1 MRTTTATRSHEVTEN
16 SPYHLRDSVS
26 PWLIPLLQK
35 AARTA
40 IIFIF
45 CLLAMLAAACKKNHD
60 HSPVIATIN
69 GEAVTRA
76 EFEQFVAT
84 KLGEITD
91 TETGDALRSQMLD
104 EYLRRRLVLAD
115 AERAGLTVAEV
126 EIEQAAQENPQLRAM
141 AANSGSR
148 EEMRRDLLTEKYYRQ
163 MVLRDVRVTS
173 EEAQRYIEQ
182 NQARLTDRPG
192 FLVREIRVQTRDEAE
207 ALRRDLTEG
216 KRDFAALARLHSDA
230 PNAEAGGLSRYD
242 EGQLPDVLE
251 RAIQPLRPG
260 DVSQVVESGYG
271 FHLFKLEQ
279 RIQPHAPEERRAQ
292 LDDRRAQLT
301 EELIAQKNQ
310 QAVDLALQRLLEKAS
325 INIHDAALGFTYTGQ
340 LRHN

>member
-1 MRTTTATRSHEVTEN
+1 MR
-16 SPYHLRDSVS
+16 
-26 PWLIPLLQK
+26 
-35 AARTA
+35 RTA
-40 IIFIF
+40 FIFIF
-45 CLLAMLAAACKKNHD
+45 CLLATLSAACKKSHD
-60 HSPVIATIN
+60 SSPVIAAVN
-69 GEAVTRA
+69 GEDVTRA

-84 KLGEITD
+84 KLGEVTNN
-91 TETGDALRSQMLD
+91 ETGDALRSQMLD

-115 AERAGLTVAEV
+115 AERAGLAVAEV

-148 EEMRRDLLTEKYYRQ
+148 EEMRRDLLIDKYYRQ
-163 MVLRDVRVTS
+163 MVLRDVRVTP

-182 NQARLTDRPG
+182 NQARLTDTPG
-192 FLVREIRVQTRDEAE
+192 FLVREIRVQTRAEAE
-207 ALRRDLTEG
+207 ALRRELTEG
-216 KRDFAALARLHSDA
+216 KRDFAAVARLHSDA

-251 RAIQPLRPG
+251 KAIQPLRPG
-260 DVSQVVESGYG
+260 DISQVVESGYG

-310 QAVDLALQRLLEKAS
+310 QAVDLALERLLEKAS
-325 INIHDAALGFTYTGQ
+325 IKIHDATLGFTYTGQ

>member
-1 MRTTTATRSHEVTEN
+1 MKR
-16 SPYHLRDSVS
+16 
-26 PWLIPLLQK
+26 I
-35 AARTA
+35 A
-40 IIFIF
+40 IICIF
-45 CLLAMLAAACKKNHD
+45 CLLAALTTACKKNHD
-60 HSPVIATIN
+60 HSPVIATVN
-69 GEAVTRA
+69 GEDVTRA
-76 EFEQFVAT
+76 EFEQFVAM
-84 KLGEITD
+84 KLGEVSSS
-91 TETGDALRSQMLD
+91 ETADSLRSQMLD
-104 EYLRRRLVLAD
+104 EYLRRRLVLAE
-115 AERAGLTVAEV
+115 AERAGLAVAEV
-126 EIEQAAQENPQLRAM
+126 EIEQAAQENLQLRAM
-141 AANSGSR
+141 AANRDSH
-148 EEMRRDLLTEKYYRQ
+148 EEMRRDLLIEKYYRQ
-163 MVLRDVRVTS
+163 VVLRDVRATP

-182 NQARLTDRPG
+182 NQSRLTDRPG
-192 FLVREIRVQTRDEAE
+192 FLVREIRVQTRAE
-207 ALRRDLTEG
+207 ADGLRRDITEG

-251 RAIQPLRPG
+251 KAIQPLRPG

-310 QAVDLALQRLLEKAS
+310 QAVDLALEHLLEKAS
-325 INIHDAALGFTYTGQ
+325 IKIRDATLGFTYTGQ

>member
-1 MRTTTATRSHEVTEN
+1 
-16 SPYHLRDSVS
+16 VS
-26 PWLIPLLQK
+26 
-35 AARTA
+35 RTA

-45 CLLAMLAAACKKNHD
+45 CLLATLSAACKKSHD
-60 HSPVIATIN
+60 SSPVIAAVN
-69 GEAVTRA
+69 GEDVTRA

-84 KLGEITD
+84 KLGEVSASD
-91 TETGDALRSQMLD
+91 TADMLRSQLLD
-104 EYLRRRLVLAD
+104 EYLRRRLVLRE
-115 AERAGLTVAEV
+115 AERAGLAVAEV

-141 AANSGSR
+141 AADSNSR
-148 EEMRRDLLTEKYYRQ
+148 EEMRRDMLVEKYYRQ
-163 MVLRDVRVTS
+163 VVLRDVRVTGD
-173 EEAQRYIEQ
+173 EAQRYIEQ
-182 NQARLTDRPG
+182 NQSRLTDKPG

-207 ALRRDLTEG
+207 RLRREVSEG
-216 KRDFAALARLHSDA
+216 KRDFAAVARLHSDA

-251 RAIQPLRPG
+251 HAIQPLRPG

-279 RIQPHAPEERRAQ
+279 RIQPHAPDERRAQ
-292 LDDRRAQLT
+292 LDDRRSQLT

-310 QAVDLALQRLLEKAS
+310 QAVDAALAALLDRAS
-325 INIHDAALGFTYTGQ
+325 IQIRDAALGFTYMGQ

>member
-1 MRTTTATRSHEVTEN
+1 M
-16 SPYHLRDSVS
+16 
-26 PWLIPLLQK
+26 K
-35 AARTA
+35 RTA
-40 IIFIF
+40 IILLF
-45 CLLAMLAAACKKNHD
+45 CLLVGVAACRKHQD
-60 HSPVIATIN
+60 HSPVIATVN
-69 GEAVTRA
+69 GEEVTRA
-76 EFEQFVAT
+76 EFEQFVAV
-84 KLGEITD
+84 KIGD
-91 TETGDALRSQMLD
+91 VSASETADMLRSQLLD
-104 EYLRRRLVLAD
+104 EYLRRRLVLREA
-115 AERAGLTVAEV
+115 ARAGLAIAEV

-141 AANSGSR
+141 AADPVSR
-148 EEMRRDLLTEKYYRQ
+148 AEMRRDMLIEKYYRQ
-163 MVLRDVRVTS
+163 VVLRDVRVTGD
-173 EEAQRYIEQ
+173 EAQRYIEQ
-182 NQARLTDRPG
+182 NQSRLTDRPG

-207 ALRRDLTEG
+207 GLRRDVTEG
-216 KRDFAALARLHSDA
+216 KRDFAAVARLHSDA

-292 LDDRRAQLT
+292 LDDRRSQLT

-310 QAVDLALQRLLEKAS
+310 QAVDAALAGLLERAS
-325 INIHDAALGFTYTGQ
+325 IQIRDATLGFTYTGQ

>member
-1 MRTTTATRSHEVTEN
+1 M
-16 SPYHLRDSVS
+16 YHAPKQNRRLV
-26 PWLIPLLQK
+26 K
-35 AARTA
+35 RTA

-45 CLLAMLAAACKKNHD
+45 CLPAIMTTACNKHHD
-60 HSPVIATIN
+60 RSPVVASVN
-69 GEAVTRA
+69 GEDVTRA
-76 EFEQFVAT
+76 EFERFVAT
-84 KLGEITD
+84 KLGEVSSSD
-91 TETGDALRSQMLD
+91 NADALRSQMLD
-104 EYLRRRLVLAD
+104 EYLRRRVLLAE

-126 EIEQAAQENPQLRAM
+126 EVEQAAQENPQLRAM
-141 AANSGSR
+141 AANSDSR
-148 EEMRRDLLTEKYYRQ
+148 EEMRRDLLVEKYYRQ
-163 MVLRDVRVTS
+163 VVLRDVRVTS
-173 EEAQRYIEQ
+173 EEAQHYIEQ
-182 NQARLTDRPG
+182 NQSRLTDRPG

-207 ALRRDLTEG
+207 RLRREATEG

-242 EGQLPDVLE
+242 DGQLPDVLE
-251 RAIQPLRPG
+251 HAIQPLRPG

-279 RIQPHAPEERRAQ
+279 RIQPHAPDERRAQ

-310 QAVDLALQRLLEKAS
+310 QAVDAALERLLEKTS
-325 INIHDAALGFTYTGQ
+325 IRIHDATLGFTYTGQ

>member
-1 MRTTTATRSHEVTEN
+1 MPGAPKKDKRIVR
-16 SPYHLRDSVS
+16 R
-26 PWLIPLLQK
+26 K
-35 AARTA
+35 A

-45 CLLAMLAAACKKNHD
+45 CLSAVMAAACHRRHD
-60 HSPVIATIN
+60 SSPVVATVN
-69 GEAVTRA
+69 GDDVTRA

-84 KLGEITD
+84 KLGEVSSND
-91 TETGDALRSQMLD
+91 NADALRSQLLD
-104 EYLRRRLVLAD
+104 EYLRRRAVLAE
-115 AERAGLTVAEV
+115 AERAGLAVAEV
-126 EIEQAAQENPQLRAM
+126 EVEQAAQENPQLRAL
-141 AANSGSR
+141 ATNSDSR
-148 EEMRRDLLTEKYYRQ
+148 EEMRRDLLIEKYYRQ
-163 MVLRDVRVTS
+163 VVLRDVRVTS
-173 EEAQRYIEQ
+173 EEAQHYIDQ
-182 NQARLTDRPG
+182 NQARLTDKPG

-207 ALRRDLTEG
+207 RLRREATEG

-279 RIQPHAPEERRAQ
+279 RIQPHAPDERRAQ
-292 LDDRRAQLT
+292 LDDRRALLT

-310 QAVDLALQRLLEKAS
+310 QAVDAALERLLEKSS
-325 INIHDAALGFTYTGQ
+325 IRIYDATLGFTYTGQ

>member
-1 MRTTTATRSHEVTEN
+1 VFSLVNKCIESHT
-16 SPYHLRDSVS
+16 Y
-26 PWLIPLLQK
+26 LIRHGTPK
-35 AARTA
+35 KGKRFVKRTA
-40 IIFIF
+40 IIFTF
-45 CLLAMLAAACKKNHD
+45 CLLAVTVAACRKNHD
-60 HSPVIATIN
+60 SSPVIAAVN

-76 EFEQFVAT
+76 EFEQFVTT
-84 KLGEITD
+84 KLGEVTNNEA
-91 TETGDALRSQMLD
+91 TDALRSQMLD

-148 EEMRRDLLTEKYYRQ
+148 EEMRRDLLIDKYYRQ
-163 MVLRDVRVTS
+163 MVLRDVRVTP

-182 NQARLTDRPG
+182 NQSRLTDTPG
-192 FLVREIRVQTRDEAE
+192 FLVREIRVQTRAEAE
-207 ALRRDLTEG
+207 ALRRELTEG
-216 KRDFAALARLHSDA
+216 KRDFAAIARLHSDA

-251 RAIQPLRPG
+251 KAIQPLRPG

-292 LDDRRAQLT
+292 LDDRRAHLT

-310 QAVDLALQRLLEKAS
+310 QAVDLALERLLEKAS
-325 INIHDAALGFTYTGQ
+325 IKIHDATLGFTYTGQ

>member
-1 MRTTTATRSHEVTEN
+1 MKRTATI
-16 SPYHLRDSVS
+16 L
-26 PWLIPLLQK
+26 
-35 AARTA
+35 
-40 IIFIF
+40 IF
-45 CLLAMLAAACKKNHD
+45 CLLAGAAACKRHHD
-60 HSPVIATIN
+60 NSPVIATVN
-69 GEAVTRA
+69 GEEVTRA

-84 KLGEITD
+84 KLGDVSTSD
-91 TETGDALRSQMLD
+91 TADMLRSQLLD
-104 EYLRRRLVLAD
+104 EYLRRQLVLKE
-115 AERAGLTVAEV
+115 AERAGLAIAEV

-141 AANSGSR
+141 AADPASR
-148 EEMRRDLLTEKYYRQ
+148 EEMRRDMLIEKYYRQ
-163 MVLRDVRVTS
+163 VVLRDVRVTS
-173 EEAQRYIEQ
+173 DEAQRYIEQ
-182 NQARLTDRPG
+182 NQSRLTDKPG

-207 ALRRDLTEG
+207 RLRRDVTEG
-216 KRDFAALARLHSDA
+216 KRDFAATARLHSDA

-251 RAIQPLRPG
+251 KAIQPLRPG

-292 LDDRRAQLT
+292 LDNRRAQLT

-310 QAVDLALQRLLEKAS
+310 QAVDAALTALLEHARVE
-325 INIHDAALGFTYTGQ
+325 IRDAALGFTYTGQ

>member
-1 MRTTTATRSHEVTEN
+1 MRTESHKNFTIRCPPKKDKRSVK
-16 SPYHLRDSVS
+16 R
-26 PWLIPLLQK
+26 I
-35 AARTA
+35 AM
-40 IIFIF
+40 ICIF
-45 CLLAMLAAACKKNHD
+45 CLLAALAAACKKNHD
-60 HSPVIATIN
+60 GSPVIATVN
-69 GEAVTRA
+69 NEDVTRA
-76 EFEQFVAT
+76 EFEQFVAM
-84 KLGEITD
+84 KLGEVSSS
-91 TETGDALRSQMLD
+91 ETADGLRSQMLD
-104 EYLRRRLVLAD
+104 EYLRRRLVLAE
-115 AERAGLTVAEV
+115 AERAGLAVAEV

-141 AANSGSR
+141 AVNRDSR
-148 EEMRRDLLTEKYYRQ
+148 EEMRRDLLIEKYYRQ
-163 MVLRDVRVTS
+163 VVLRDVRATP

-182 NQARLTDRPG
+182 NQSRLTDRPG
-192 FLVREIRVQTRDEAE
+192 FLVREIRVQTRAE
-207 ALRRDLTEG
+207 ADQLRRDLTEG

-251 RAIQPLRPG
+251 KAIQPLRPG

-310 QAVDLALQRLLEKAS
+310 QAVDLALEHLLEKAS
-325 INIHDAALGFTYTGQ
+325 IKIRDATLGFTYTGQ

>member
-1 MRTTTATRSHEVTEN
+1 MR
-16 SPYHLRDSVS
+16 
-26 PWLIPLLQK
+26 
-35 AARTA
+35 RTA
-40 IIFIF
+40 IICIC
-45 CLLAMLAAACKKNHD
+45 CLLAILATACKKNHD
-60 HSPVIATIN
+60 SSPVIATVN
-69 GEAVTRA
+69 DEAVTRA
-76 EFEQFVAT
+76 EFEQFVAM
-84 KLGEITD
+84 KLGEVSSS
-91 TETGDALRSQMLD
+91 DAADGLRSQMLD
-104 EYLRRRLVLAD
+104 EYLRRRLVLAE
-115 AERAGLTVAEV
+115 AERAGLAVAEV

-141 AANSGSR
+141 AANSDSR
-148 EEMRRDLLTEKYYRQ
+148 EEMRRDLLIEKYYRQ
-163 MVLRDVRVTS
+163 VVLRDVRATP

-182 NQARLTDRPG
+182 NQSRLTDKPG
-192 FLVREIRVQTRDEAE
+192 FLVREIRVQTREEAA
-207 ALRRDLTEG
+207 ALRREITEG
-216 KRDFAALARLHSDA
+216 KRDFAAMARLHSDA

-251 RAIQPLRPG
+251 KAIQSLRPG

-310 QAVDLALQRLLEKAS
+310 QAVDLALDHLLEKAS
-325 INIHDAALGFTYTGQ
+325 IKIRDLALGFTYTGQ

>member
-1 MRTTTATRSHEVTEN
+1 MCVESHKNFT
-16 SPYHLRDSVS
+16 
-26 PWLIPLLQK
+26 IPCAPKQGK
-35 AARTA
+35 RVVRRAA
-40 IIFIF
+40 IIIIF
-45 CLLAMLAAACKKNHD
+45 GLLAALSAACKKNHD
-60 HSPVIATIN
+60 NSPVIASIN

-84 KLGEITD
+84 KLGDITNN
-91 TETGDALRSQMLD
+91 ETGDALRSQMLD

-141 AANSGSR
+141 AANNGSR

-163 MVLRDVRVTS
+163 MVLGDVRVTS
-173 EEAQRYIEQ
+173 EEAQHYIEQ
-182 NQARLTDRPG
+182 NQSRLTDRPG
-192 FLVREIRVQTRDEAE
+192 FLVREIRVQTRDEAD
-207 ALRRDLTEG
+207 ALRREVAEG
-216 KRDFAALARLHSDA
+216 KRDFAALARLHSNA

-251 RAIQPLRPG
+251 SAIQPLRPG

-310 QAVDLALQRLLEKAS
+310 QAVDLALERLLEKAS
-325 INIHDAALGFTYTGQ
+325 IKIHDATLGFTYTGQ

>member
-1 MRTTTATRSHEVTEN
+1 MRR
-16 SPYHLRDSVS
+16 
-26 PWLIPLLQK
+26 I
-35 AARTA
+35 A

-45 CLLAMLAAACKKNHD
+45 CLLAVQAAACRKNHD
-60 HSPVIATIN
+60 SSPVIAAVN
-69 GEAVTRA
+69 GEDVTRA

-84 KLGEITD
+84 KLGEVTNN
-91 TETGDALRSQMLD
+91 ETGDTLRSQMLD

-115 AERAGLTVAEV
+115 AERAGLAVAEV

-148 EEMRRDLLTEKYYRQ
+148 EEMRRDLLIDKYYRQ
-163 MVLRDVRVTS
+163 MVLRDVRVTP

-182 NQARLTDRPG
+182 NQARLTDTPG
-192 FLVREIRVQTRDEAE
+192 FLVREIRVQTRAEAE
-207 ALRRDLTEG
+207 ALRRELTEG
-216 KRDFAALARLHSDA
+216 KRDFAAVARLHSDA

-251 RAIQPLRPG
+251 KAMQPLRPG
-260 DVSQVVESGYG
+260 DISQVVESGYG

-310 QAVDLALQRLLEKAS
+310 QAVDLALERLLEKAS
-325 INIHDAALGFTYTGQ
+325 IKIHDATLGFTYTGQ